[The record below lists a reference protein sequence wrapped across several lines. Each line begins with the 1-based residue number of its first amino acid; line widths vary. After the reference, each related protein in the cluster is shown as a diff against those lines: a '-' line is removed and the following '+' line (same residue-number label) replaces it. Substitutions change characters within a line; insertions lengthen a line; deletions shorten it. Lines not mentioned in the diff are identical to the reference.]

1 MPTDWSSQS
10 LLTQQSLRNKS
21 PIRGRKSPG
30 VPATLIAEL
39 HQLMAT
45 EQKHYARSSFSKG
58 VTKLGISI
66 LQTAKQPERAFQHGR
81 YFGIPANTKLAKDTF
96 ERALATP
103 EVKNLLANRPSQT
116 WPDLEQM
123 AAMPKG
129 SLGWCVH
136 RRLEK
141 LGISFLVDQ
150 SQVPE
155 SQTDEEFVITRGTR
169 LHEIHHT
176 ILGLPITVAGEAA
189 ATAFYASTGSS
200 PFHIG
205 ILSSWMLRGA
215 YEPGERR
222 LIWDAIGF
230 GIAIGQE
237 VPELFSPRWEEGW
250 ERPITDWQD
259 ELGLSELLKTSPFQD
274 EFANIYGLNLK

>member
-1 MPTDWSSQS
+1 MTSK
-10 LLTQQSLRNKS
+10 QQ
-21 PIRGRKSPG
+21 
-30 VPATLIAEL
+30 
-39 HQLMAT
+39 
-45 EQKHYARSSFSKG
+45 HYARSAFSDG
-58 VTKLGISI
+58 ATKLGISI
-66 LQTAKQPERAFQHGR
+66 LQTAKQPDKVLKHGR
-81 YFGIPANTKLAKDTF
+81 YFGIPGSTKLAKEIL

-103 EVKNLLANRPSQT
+103 KIQALLANRPSPQ

-141 LGISFLVDQ
+141 LGISFLVNQ
-150 SQVPE
+150 SQVAE
-155 SQTDEEFVITRGTR
+155 SQTDEEYVVTRGAR

-200 PFHIG
+200 PYHIG
-205 ILSSWMLRGA
+205 VLSSWMLRGA
-215 YEPGERR
+215 YEPSERR

-230 GIAIGQE
+230 GIAVGQK
-237 VPELFSPRWEEGW
+237 VPELFSPRWEDGW
-250 ERPITDWQD
+250 EKSIIDWQD
-259 ELGLSELLKTSPFQD
+259 ELGITELLKSSPFQD
-274 EFANIYGLNLK
+274 EFANIYGLTL